1 MRRSH
6 IAPAV
11 LVLASAAV
19 LAAQEAQKPAAPPPA
34 ETPPTFPAQVEQV
47 IVDVV
52 VADKKGNPIKGLTR
66 DALTVSEDGVP
77 QQVVSFEAVQVPE
90 APSETPP
97 PPPRVSV
104 NTTPEERRGR
114 TFVILFDDM
123 NITPW
128 KANQAKAAVGSFL
141 EKGTREGDRVTLIS
155 SAGGVWWTARMEAG
169 RPKLLDMLK
178 RFDGRFIPDTSNE
191 RMSDWEAMRIHVYRD
206 PQVAERVLRRYEQYG
221 VTAVMT
227 NRQNSSN
234 SMTAGTVDDPY
245 LTGRASEVYYQAVTR
260 LRTTLDALERA
271 LNGLAGAKG
280 RKSVILVSEGFIH
293 DINVD
298 EFKRVNEASR
308 RANAAIYF
316 LNARGLEGMPVY
328 MTAEFGPALPDQDVG
343 FAFAETLDAVAGA
356 DEVADESGGFVVRN
370 TNNLAA
376 GIQKIANET
385 QAYYLLGYI
394 PSNNA
399 RDGKYR
405 KIQVKL
411 ANSKGLEVRARK
423 GYYAPS
429 DTGKTA
435 MAAKKGVDPVI
446 QSALDSPWAEDG
458 IPLRMTHFIGDER
471 TLGKAAV
478 LVATEV
484 DVRAL
489 QFEEKDGR
497 QLADLQF
504 LLVVAHRESGEFFRY
519 DQGVAMKLQPS
530 TRERL
535 NRLWYP
541 IVREFELKSG
551 DYQAKIVVRDTRTGR
566 VGTVIHEFDVP
577 PLGDLR
583 VSTPVLSDTRA
594 PAPAAEG
601 VPGGILAVLAR
612 REFPVGSDLLCQF
625 EVFGAKKDDK
635 TGMPHVTQGYVVT
648 RADGSVFT
656 AMQPSPINPTS
667 LGQVMRTVGFKLADA
682 PVGDYE
688 LVMAVRDD
696 VAGRSLEMREPFKV
710 VEPLPASAIP
720 QAPAAA
726 APPTG
731 TTPPAATDPPPG
743 VGVPAAVASRNAC
756 GARRASP
763 SSRRFSRIWS
773 GWSPASWR
781 YHCAA
786 SVNTACGA
794 RPTSSV
800 RTIFTPCCAASRR
813 TNSTTRANGVCRKSV
828 KFIETCAVPSSS
840 GWVIQSGPQT
850 H

>member
-1 MRRSH
+1 MRKMRRSH
-6 IAPAV
+6 VAPAV
-11 LVLASAAV
+11 LVLASAA
-19 LAAQEAQKPAAPPPA
+19 LLGAQEAQKPAAPPPA
-34 ETPPTFPAQVEQV
+34 ETPTFPAQVEQV

-52 VADKKGNPIKGLTR
+52 VTDKKGNPIKGLTR
-66 DALTVSEDGVP
+66 NGMSVAEDGVP
-77 QQVVSFEAVQVPE
+77 QQIVSFEAVQVPD
-90 APSETPP
+90 APSHTPP
-97 PPPRVSV
+97 PPPIVSV
-104 NTTPEERRGR
+104 NTAPEERRGR

-128 KANQAKAAVGSFL
+128 RANQAKAAVASFL

-155 SAGGVWWTARMEAG
+155 AAGGVWWTARMEAG
-169 RPKLLDMLK
+169 RQKLLDMLK
-178 RFDGRFIPDTSNE
+178 RFDGRWIPDTSNE
-191 RMSDWEAMRIHVYRD
+191 RLSDWEAMRIHVYND
-206 PQVAERVLRRYEQYG
+206 PMVAQQVLRRYEQYG
-221 VTAVMT
+221 VTAVLG
-227 NRQNSSN
+227 RSQDQDAAS
-234 SMTAGTVDDPY
+234 SMTAGTADDPY
-245 LTGRASEVYYQAVTR
+245 IRGRASEVYYTAVTR
-260 LRTTLDALERA
+260 LRTTLDVLERA
-271 LNGLAGAKG
+271 LNGLATAKG

-343 FAFAETLDAVAGA
+343 AAFAESIDAVAGA
-356 DEVADESGGFVVRN
+356 DDVADESGGFTVRN
-370 TNNLAA
+370 TNNLAS

-394 PSNNA
+394 PSNTA

-411 ANSKGLEVRARK
+411 ANPKGREVRARK

-435 MAAKKGVDPVI
+435 IASKKGIDPVI

-458 IPLRMTHFIGDER
+458 IPLRMTHYIGDER

-484 DVRAL
+484 DIRAL

-497 QLADLQF
+497 ELADLQF

-519 DQGVAMKLQPS
+519 DQGVSMKLKPS

-551 DYQAKIVVRDTRTGR
+551 DYQAKIVVRDPHSGR

-583 VSTPVLSDTRA
+583 VSTPVISDSRA
-594 PAPAAEG
+594 TTPAEEG
-601 VPGGILAVLAR
+601 VPGGILSVLAR
-612 REFPVGSDLLCQF
+612 REFPTGSDLLCQF
-625 EVFGAKKDDK
+625 EVFGAKKDEK
-635 TGMPHVTQGYVVT
+635 TGMPHVTQGYLVT
-648 RADGSVFT
+648 RPDGGVFT

-667 LGQVMRTVGFKLADA
+667 LGQVMRTFGFKLADA
-682 PVGDYE
+682 PLGDYE
-688 LVMAVRDD
+688 ITMAIRDD
-696 VAGRSLEMREPFKV
+696 LAGRSIELKEPFKV
-710 VEPLPASAIP
+710 VEPLPTSP
-720 QAPAAA
+720 VPPAPAAA
-726 APPTG
+726 APAAGTTPATATEPTS
-731 TTPPAATDPPPG
+731 TTPPAASAPPAGAPPATPNTPPG
-743 VGVPAAVASRNAC
+743 N
-756 GARRASP
+756 
-763 SSRRFSRIWS
+763 
-773 GWSPASWR
+773 
-781 YHCAA
+781 
-786 SVNTACGA
+786 
-794 RPTSSV
+794 
-800 RTIFTPCCAASRR
+800 
-813 TNSTTRANGVCRKSV
+813 
-828 KFIETCAVPSSS
+828 
-840 GWVIQSGPQT
+840 
-850 H
+850 

>member
-6 IAPAV
+6 VVPAV
-11 LVLASAAV
+11 LVLASAAA
-19 LAAQEAQKPAAPPPA
+19 LAAQEARKPAAPPPA

-52 VADKKGNPIKGLTR
+52 VTDKKGNPIKGLTR
-66 DALTVSEDGVP
+66 DDMTVAEDGVA
-77 QQVVSFEAVQVPE
+77 QQVVSFEAVQVPD

-97 PPPRVSV
+97 PPPIVSV
-104 NTTPEERRGR
+104 NTAPEERRGR
-114 TFVILFDDM
+114 TFVVLFDDM

-128 KANQAKAAVGSFL
+128 RANQAKAAVASFL

-169 RPKLLDMLK
+169 RQKLLDMLK
-178 RFDGRFIPDTSNE
+178 RFDGRYIPDTSNE
-191 RMSDWEAMRIHVYRD
+191 RMSEWEAMRIHVYRD
-206 PQVAERVLRRYEQYG
+206 PQVADRVLRRWEQYG

-227 NRQNSSN
+227 NRQNQDSAS

-356 DEVADESGGFVVRN
+356 DEVADESGGFTVRN

-394 PSNNA
+394 PSNTA

-411 ANSKGLEVRARK
+411 ANPKGLEIRARK

-429 DTGKTA
+429 DTGRTA
-435 MAAKKGVDPVI
+435 MAPKKGVDPVI
-446 QSALDSPWAEDG
+446 QAALDSPWAEDG
-458 IPLRMTHFIGDER
+458 IPLRMTHYVGDEK

-489 QFEEKDGR
+489 DFEEKEGR
-497 QLADLQF
+497 FIADLQF

-519 DQGVAMKLQPS
+519 DQGVSMKLQPS

-535 NRLWYP
+535 SRLWYP

-594 PAPAAEG
+594 AAPATEG
-601 VPGGILAVLAR
+601 VPGGILSVLAR
-612 REFPVGSDLLCQF
+612 REFPTGSDLLCQF

-648 RADGSVFT
+648 RPDGSVFT
-656 AMQPSPINPTS
+656 AMQPSAINPTS
-667 LGQVMRTVGFKLADA
+667 LGQVMRTFGFKLAQA

-688 LVMAVRDD
+688 IVMAIRDD
-696 VAGRSLEMREPFKV
+696 IAGRSVELREPFKV
-710 VEPLPASAIP
+710 VEPLPASAS
-720 QAPAAA
+720 APAAA
-726 APPTG
+726 PAAPPAG
-731 TTPPAATDPPPG
+731 TTPPAGTAPPAASTPAESKTPPG
-743 VGVPAAVASRNAC
+743 
-756 GARRASP
+756 
-763 SSRRFSRIWS
+763 
-773 GWSPASWR
+773 
-781 YHCAA
+781 
-786 SVNTACGA
+786 
-794 RPTSSV
+794 
-800 RTIFTPCCAASRR
+800 
-813 TNSTTRANGVCRKSV
+813 
-828 KFIETCAVPSSS
+828 
-840 GWVIQSGPQT
+840 Q
-850 H
+850 

>member
-1 MRRSH
+1 MRNMTRSH

-11 LVLASAAV
+11 LVLASAAA

-34 ETPPTFPAQVEQV
+34 ETPTFPAQVEQV

-52 VADKKGNPIKGLTR
+52 VTDKKGTPLR
-66 DALTVSEDGVP
+66 DLKREDITVLEDGVP
-77 QQVVSFEAVQVPE
+77 QQIVSFEAVQV
-90 APSETPP
+90 ADQPSATPP
-97 PPPRVSV
+97 PPPRVTV

-128 KANQAKAAVGSFL
+128 KANQAKAAVASFL

-169 RPKLLDMLK
+169 RPKLIDMVK
-178 RFDGRFIPDTSNE
+178 RFDGRFIPDTSME
-191 RMSDWEAMRIHVYRD
+191 RMSDYEAMRIHIYRD
-206 PQVAERVLRRYEQYG
+206 PQVAERVLRRWEQYG

-227 NRQNSSN
+227 RQQDSAS

-343 FAFAETLDAVAGA
+343 FAFTESLDAVAGA
-356 DEVADESGGFVVRN
+356 DVVSDDSGGFVVRN

-376 GIQKIANET
+376 GIQRIANET

-394 PSNNA
+394 PTNTT
-399 RDGKYR
+399 RDGKFR

-411 ANSKGLEVRARK
+411 ANSKGREIRARK

-429 DTGKTA
+429 DAGRTA
-435 MAAKKGVDPVI
+435 LTARKGVDPVI
-446 QSALDSPWAEDG
+446 QSALDSPWAEDA

-484 DVRAL
+484 DIRAL
-489 QFEEKDGR
+489 EFEEKEGR
-497 QLADLQF
+497 HLADLQF

-519 DQGVAMKLQPS
+519 DQGVNMKLQPS

-535 NRLWYP
+535 SRLWYP
-541 IVREFELKSG
+541 IVRDFELKSG
-551 DYQAKIVVRDTRTGR
+551 DYQAKIVVRDTRSKR
-566 VGTVIHEFDVP
+566 VGTVIHEFEVP
-577 PLGDLR
+577 PLGELR

-601 VPGGILAVLAR
+601 TPGGILAVLAR
-612 REFPVGSDLLCQF
+612 REFPSGADLLCQF
-625 EVFGAKKDDK
+625 EVFGAKKDEK

-648 RADGSVFT
+648 RPDGSVFT
-656 AMQPSPINPTS
+656 AMEPSPINPTS
-667 LGQVMRTVGFKLADA
+667 LGQVMRTFGFKLGDA

-688 LVMAVRDD
+688 MVMAIRDD
-696 VAGRSLEMREPFKV
+696 LAGRSFELREPFRV

-720 QAPAAA
+720 
-726 APPTG
+726 
-731 TTPPAATDPPPG
+731 PPAATGAQASAPTPPG
-743 VGVPAAVASRNAC
+743 S
-756 GARRASP
+756 
-763 SSRRFSRIWS
+763 
-773 GWSPASWR
+773 
-781 YHCAA
+781 
-786 SVNTACGA
+786 
-794 RPTSSV
+794 
-800 RTIFTPCCAASRR
+800 
-813 TNSTTRANGVCRKSV
+813 
-828 KFIETCAVPSSS
+828 
-840 GWVIQSGPQT
+840 
-850 H
+850 

>member
-1 MRRSH
+1 MRNMTRSH
-6 IAPAV
+6 ITPAV
-11 LVLASAAV
+11 LVLASSAA
-19 LAAQEAQKPAAPPPA
+19 LLAQEAQKPQAPPPA
-34 ETPPTFPAQVEQV
+34 ETPTFPAQVEQV

-52 VADKKGNPIKGLTR
+52 VTDKKGTPIR
-66 DALTVSEDGVP
+66 DLKREDMTVLEDGVP
-77 QQVVSFEAVQVPE
+77 QQIVSFEAVQVPDR
-90 APSETPP
+90 PSEVPP
-97 PPPRVSV
+97 PPPKVSV

-123 NITPW
+123 NVTPW
-128 KANQAKAAVGSFL
+128 KANQAKAAVASFL

-178 RFDGRFIPDTSNE
+178 RFDGRWIPDTSME

-206 PQVAERVLRRYEQYG
+206 PQVAERVLRRFEQYG
-221 VTAVMT
+221 VTAALT
-227 NRQNSSN
+227 RRQDSAS

-245 LTGRASEVYYQAVTR
+245 VTGRASEVYYQAVTR

-356 DEVADESGGFVVRN
+356 EEVSDSSGGFIVRN
-370 TNNLAA
+370 TNNLEA
-376 GIQKIANET
+376 GIQRIANET

-394 PSNNA
+394 PSNTA
-399 RDGKYR
+399 RDGKFR

-411 ANSKGLEVRARK
+411 ASPKGRDIRARK

-435 MAAKKGVDPVI
+435 MAPKKGVDPVI
-446 QSALDSPWAEDG
+446 QSALDSPWAEDA
-458 IPLRMTHFIGDER
+458 IPLRMTHYIGDER

-489 QFEEKDGR
+489 EFEEKEGR
-497 QLADLQF
+497 FLGDLQF

-519 DQGVAMKLQPS
+519 DQGVSMKLQPS

-535 NRLWYP
+535 SRLWYP
-541 IVREFELKSG
+541 IVREFELRSG

-577 PLGDLR
+577 ALGDLR
-583 VSTPVLSDTRA
+583 VSTPVLSDNRA
-594 PAPAAEG
+594 PSPSAEG

-612 REFPVGSDLLCQF
+612 REFPSGADLLCQF
-625 EVFGAKKDDK
+625 EVFGAKKDEK
-635 TGMPHVTQGYVVT
+635 TGMPQVTQGYVVT
-648 RADGSVFT
+648 GPDGSVFT
-656 AMQPSPINPTS
+656 AMEPSRINPTS
-667 LGQVMRTVGFKLADA
+667 LGQVMRTFGFKLAGA

-688 LVMAVRDD
+688 LVMAIRDD
-696 VAGRSLEMREPFKV
+696 LAGRSFEMRERFMV
-710 VEPLPASAIP
+710 VEPLPPSALP
-720 QAPAAA
+720 PAPAAA
-726 APPTG
+726 APSGSEAPAATAPAAST
-731 TTPPAATDPPPG
+731 TTPPG
-743 VGVPAAVASRNAC
+743 S
-756 GARRASP
+756 
-763 SSRRFSRIWS
+763 
-773 GWSPASWR
+773 
-781 YHCAA
+781 
-786 SVNTACGA
+786 
-794 RPTSSV
+794 
-800 RTIFTPCCAASRR
+800 
-813 TNSTTRANGVCRKSV
+813 
-828 KFIETCAVPSSS
+828 
-840 GWVIQSGPQT
+840 
-850 H
+850 